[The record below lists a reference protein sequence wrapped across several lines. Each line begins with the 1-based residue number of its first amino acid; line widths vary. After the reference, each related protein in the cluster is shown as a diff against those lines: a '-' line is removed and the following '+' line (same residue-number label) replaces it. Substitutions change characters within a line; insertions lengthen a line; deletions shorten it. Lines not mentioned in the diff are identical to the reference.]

1 MKVVVTEPIA
11 NVEVAEVQNETLH
24 LGGWVVNRTFP
35 LSHVALRLNARP
47 VAADVALLD
56 RADVLA
62 TLYPEIPHTIRSGF
76 DVTLRL
82 DRATWVDGV
91 NRLDIITRHGAEERG
106 AVTLVLRDL
115 SKEPERLPLPT
126 QILKVHVGGERDN
139 FLSTGW
145 RIFGDLSREL
155 DRFGGW
161 PAFDRILDWGCG
173 CGRVLR
179 YLLEA
184 VPATR
189 VFGCDIDREAIE
201 WLARSATGSSFEDIR
216 PEPPTPYPEDQFDLV
231 YGISIFTHLGEG
243 MQDKWL
249 QEIARVAKRS
259 GVVMVTVHGPELAPR
274 GLRRRLRKKGFA
286 EERSNQASLFAPYAN
301 AEYYRTAFHTPA
313 YVERHWARYFE
324 LLEYIPRGINMHQDL
339 VIMRKR

>member
-11 NVEVAEVQNETLH
+11 NVEVAEVQGDTLH

-35 LSHVALRLNARP
+35 LSHVELWLNGCPLAD
-47 VAADVALLD
+47 DVALFD

-62 TLYPEIPHTIRSGF
+62 TLCPEIPHTIRSGF
-76 DVTLRL
+76 DVTRRL
-82 DRATWVDGV
+82 DRAAWFDGA
-91 NRLDIITRHGAEERG
+91 NRLDILTRHGAEERG

-115 SKEPERLPLPT
+115 SKEPEHFPMPT
-126 QILKVHVGGERDN
+126 QILRVHVGGERDN

-155 DRFGGW
+155 GRFGGW

-179 YLLEA
+179 YILEA
-184 VPATR
+184 VPASR
-189 VFGCDIDREAIE
+189 VFGCDIDREAVE
-201 WLARSATGSSFEDIR
+201 WLARSATGSSFAVTR
-216 PEPPTPYPEDQFDLV
+216 PEPPTSYPEDHFDLV
-231 YGISIFTHLGEG
+231 YGISILTHLAEG

-249 QEIARVAKRS
+249 QEIARIAKRS

-274 GLRRRLRKKGFA
+274 GLHRRLKKKGYA
-286 EERSNQASLFAPYAN
+286 EQRSNQASFFAPYAN
-301 AEYYRTAFHTPA
+301 AEYYRTAFHTPE
-313 YVERHWARYFE
+313 YVERHWAAWFD
-324 LLEYIPRGINMHQDL
+324 LLEYVPRGVNMHQDL